1 MKSRTTGS
9 VVRLAAPLRALAQRF
24 SFLLLVLAAI
34 ALMMVGKIDTV
45 LVEGMRNRVTDA
57 FAPILDAISRPAATA
72 ARFVESVHEVIN
84 LRSENER
91 LRSENATLLRWQQ
104 AAQRLDA
111 ENRSLRSLL
120 NYKPELASS
129 YITARVVADPGG
141 AFVRTVVV
149 TAGYRDGVRPGQ
161 AAVAGQG
168 LMGRVVQVGEWSSR
182 VLLVTDLNSR
192 IPVVIE
198 PSRQRAVMA
207 GDNSGQPR
215 SCSTSPAMPRWRWA
229 TGRHVG
235 QWQHVPAGI
244 ADRAGRQRQRQ
255 LDPDSAF
262 RGTWPGRTP
271 PTRQFRAAG
280 RAGRQRSGDRRRR
293 PSVIRY
299 LVAGYLAISP
309 GRLP

>member
-1 MKSRTTGS
+1 VHQDDS
-9 VVRLAAPLRALAQRF
+9 AAN
-24 SFLLLVLAAI
+24 AAI
-34 ALMMVGKIDTV
+34 ADQDVAAEAQDSERCRGRQAAQELREIVAIRGLIQQIGGAARAPARV
-45 LVEGMRNRVTDA
+45 AGEGP
-57 FAPILDAISRPAATA
+57 PILDAISRPAATA

-84 LRSENER
+84 LRNENDR

-192 IPVVIE
+192 IPVVVE
-198 PSRQRAVMA
+198 PSRQRAVMT
-207 GDNSGQPR
+207 GDNSGQPKLLY
-215 SCSTSPAMPRWRWA
+215 
-229 TGRHVG
+229 
-235 QWQHVPAGI
+235 VPG
-244 ADRAGRQRQRQ
+244 D
-255 LDPDSAF
+255 
-262 RGTWPGRTP
+262 
-271 PTRQFRAAG
+271 AAL
-280 RAGRQRSGDRRRR
+280 AVGDRIVTSGNGSMF
-293 PSVIRY
+293 PPGLPVG
-299 LVAGYLAISP
+299 LVASVSDNSIRIQPFVELGRVEHLQLVNFGLPGGLGANDPAI
-309 GRLP
+309 GAGGLQ

>member
-84 LRSENER
+84 LRGENER

-192 IPVVIE
+192 IPVVVE

-207 GDNSGQPR
+207 GDNSGQPKLLYIPGD
-215 SCSTSPAMPRWRWA
+215 TSLA
-229 TGRHVG
+229 V
-235 QWQHVPAGI
+235 
-244 ADRAGRQRQRQ
+244 
-255 LDPDSAF
+255 
-262 RGTWPGRTP
+262 
-271 PTRQFRAAG
+271 
-280 RAGRQRSGDRRRR
+280 GDRVVTSGNGSMF
-293 PSVIRY
+293 PPGLPVG
-299 LVAGYLAISP
+299 LVASVSDNAIRIQPFVELGRVEHLQLVNFGLP
-309 GRLP
+309 GGLGANDPVIGAGGLQ

>member
-1 MKSRTTGS
+1 MKSRTTGP

-57 FAPILDAISRPAATA
+57 FTPILDAISRPAATA

-84 LRSENER
+84 LRDENER
-91 LRSENATLLRWQQ
+91 LRNENAMLLRWQQ

-182 VLLVTDLNSR
+182 VLLVTDLNSL
-192 IPVVIE
+192 IPVVVA
-198 PSRQRAVMA
+198 PSRTRLRRPTLPFDGDA
-207 GDNSGQPR
+207 GDGRPFPGCGEAAALRGAGHEPLHPGQPR
-215 SCSTSPAMPRWRWA
+215 ASRCLVWLCQAVPRRVERRG
-229 TGRHVG
+229 GR
-235 QWQHVPAGI
+235 QAARP
-244 ADRAGRQRQRQ
+244 ADRA
-255 LDPDSAF
+255 F
-262 RGTWPGRTP
+262 RR
-271 PTRQFRAAG
+271 
-280 RAGRQRSGDRRRR
+280 RAGACGGLRRRR
-293 PSVIRY
+293 SWR
-299 LVAGYLAISP
+299 
-309 GRLP
+309 